1 MKDLAA
7 LCIDSCDTGFC
18 PRLLRS
24 LCNWSFFIST
34 FQGFVFVFQQ
44 KHSLSHTLLE
54 HVKMVN
60 TRKERDQG
68 KNEWCAVVCIS
79 LCPLCRLL
87 HGLNVV
93 VAAAVLPYAR
103 ETVLDPSLKPSANKP
118 FWKGPKRSGSCLMRF
133 SPTKSSDLCFSG

>member
-1 MKDLAA
+1 M
-7 LCIDSCDTGFC
+7 
-18 PRLLRS
+18 
-24 LCNWSFFIST
+24 
-34 FQGFVFVFQQ
+34 
-44 KHSLSHTLLE
+44 LE

-60 TRKERDQG
+60 TCKERDQG

-133 SPTKSSDLCFSG
+133 SPTKSSNLSLFLRLEMNFVHCFRIGVDPLWILTSKELLLAFFALLP